1 MVLVYVSC
9 LSPSP
14 TLGKPQILWGA
25 SVESPSAT
33 PSATLGKPQILLV
46 ASAES
51 PSANLGKPQILWV
64 ASAESPSCMSGKSQ
78 SLGGVFVAMY
88 RTTLETQLNPWVRDW
103 VSETP

>member
-14 TLGKPQILWGA
+14 TLVKPQILWGA

-51 PSANLGKPQILWV
+51 PS
-64 ASAESPSCMSGKSQ
+64 CMPGKSQ

-88 RTTLETQLNPWVRDW
+88 RTTLETHLNPWVRDW